1 MMERALPRSGL
12 VGSAA
17 LHLSSHSTPPTFLG
31 KASWARPLEPEDS
44 RPACWHQQTEQGL
57 KRSGESPEHE
67 VCCCAPLAA
76 CLALAAYSG
85 HAAPG
90 GTLQSP
96 SCFQCGRGWST
107 LCLPASPHH
116 MPCSSPPDLP
126 GRAAAKSR
134 AQAPEPK
141 EPHPLPGP
149 GSLRGQAHRCF
160 HGDVCTLTPAFL
172 HPWPNKEGFQV
183 ETGSLKPPLLPC
195 PRWPL
200 PPRRGRNRGPSPS
213 SGRAGGGPPRTPPSQ
228 QPLPSPAHSLHSPD
242 LETCLFRGLALPVL
256 PPGPRATSVCWDS
269 HQEPAGSTARLLR
282 ATVANPPWHGGR
294 CQAGKIDMWT
304 EAWLRGL
311 PSKSWLRGLSRRF
324 VHPLSFHLGAD
335 PAPPEP
341 PRGLKHL
348 SSESQWSPPRA
359 NQSPRPGSGP
369 GGKHRPSCPQKPLPG
384 DPT

>member
-213 SGRAGGGPPRTPPSQ
+213 PGRAGGGASDRK
-228 QPLPSPAHSLHSPD
+228 
-242 LETCLFRGLALPVL
+242 
-256 PPGPRATSVCWDS
+256 SV
-269 HQEPAGSTARLLR
+269 G
-282 ATVANPPWHGGR
+282 
-294 CQAGKIDMWT
+294 
-304 EAWLRGL
+304 
-311 PSKSWLRGLSRRF
+311 
-324 VHPLSFHLGAD
+324 
-335 PAPPEP
+335 
-341 PRGLKHL
+341 
-348 SSESQWSPPRA
+348 
-359 NQSPRPGSGP
+359 
-369 GGKHRPSCPQKPLPG
+369 
-384 DPT
+384 